1 MIIDY
6 VCILES
12 RTITF
17 IHDDCLYFLQFEKNR
32 SPEEYLYVEETE
44 KVDIYSLGNIFY
56 FLLVGERVFSE
67 LDNDDVYDLVKKGER
82 SPIPS
87 KFTTMSEDPVH
98 KAIIKAIE
106 MCWIQDPEDRATSKE
121 VAKYL
126 TAMSKL
132 ILGSNYTY
140 PIAT

>member
-1 MIIDY
+1 MIIDF
-6 VCILES
+6 VCLLQS
-12 RTITF
+12 RMITF
-17 IHDDCLYFLQFEKNR
+17 IHDDCLYFLQFKKNR

-56 FLLVGERVFSE
+56 FLLVGERVYSE
-67 LDNDDVYDLVKKGER
+67 LHNDEVYDLVKKGER
-82 SPIPS
+82 APIPS
-87 KFTTMSEDPVH
+87 KFTTSDDPVY

-126 TAMSKL
+126 TAMSKA
-132 ILGSNYTY
+132 IVGGN
-140 PIAT
+140 